1 MEMFAKLLYLDKN
14 DGITNTRPTNGK
26 RNSTAVATTVHRIIF
41 RVFSADA
48 YTASIFFSNSSIRR
62 VNSWSSIFQNGI
74 TKMIL
79 FVQSNRNTY
88 IFSHT
93 FHKR

>member
-1 MEMFAKLLYLDKN
+1 MEMFAKLLYVDKN

-41 RVFSADA
+41 RVFSVDA

-62 VNSWSSIFQNGI
+62 VNSWSSISQNGI
-74 TKMIL
+74 TKMMPFVHPIPNTHIL
-79 FVQSNRNTY
+79 SNTL
-88 IFSHT
+88 
-93 FHKR
+93 HKR